1 MDIKETLLDIYS
13 DGGEWDDMEP
23 IIDDALARIA
33 ALEVS
38 LKEAVDMLKEAH
50 DHLEYCGYGDK
61 WERECAREDKLDER
75 IVNVLQKYL
84 EKE

>member
-1 MDIKETLLDIYS
+1 MDSLTLQYK
-13 DGGEWDDMEP
+13 
-23 IIDDALARIA
+23 AKIA
-33 ALEVS
+33 TLEAS

-75 IVNVLQKYL
+75 IVSVLQKYS
-84 EKE
+84 EKELAKTRLAPVPSPNKSN